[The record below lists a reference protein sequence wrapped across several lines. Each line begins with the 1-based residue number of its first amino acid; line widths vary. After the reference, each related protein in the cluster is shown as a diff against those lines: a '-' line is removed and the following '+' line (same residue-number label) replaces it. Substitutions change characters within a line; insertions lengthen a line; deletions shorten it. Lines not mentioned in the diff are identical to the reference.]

1 MTVTEKVARL
11 LIETAQPAVRVVE
24 KDESDGAVEK
34 SADGQLN
41 GKIAVYLNRL
51 LLRLYSVPS
60 LLNALADVGYC
71 EDEANPDQVKI
82 QLDFYRLPLEV
93 FPDVMRLLAAPRPP
107 QAFRYIKNGSARTG
121 FELLVKPEDFPG
133 EEYDYAE
140 AQ

>member
-1 MTVTEKVARL
+1 MTVTQKVARL
-11 LIETAQPAVRVVE
+11 LIETASTASPE
-24 KDESDGAVEK
+24 NGDLD
-34 SADGQLN
+34 

-60 LLNALADVGYC
+60 LLNALADVGHC
-71 EDEANPDQVKI
+71 QDEGNPGQVKI

-93 FPDVMRLLAAPRPP
+93 LPDVLRLLAAPRPP
-107 QAFRYIKNGSARTG
+107 QAYRYIKNGSARTG

-140 AQ
+140 AK